1 MKKNNLKELEVKLL
15 DVNLN
20 KIKEKLKSINAKYKC
35 ENMQQLYVYDL
46 PNVNTTYYNIINE
59 INSTDNEEKLKILL
73 KKLKSIIFDIVNLV
87 TDEEL
92 KIIEPLCNQ
101 IDKCIKID
109 AEIKRE
115 LNNEKYIKVI
125 SAYTVNPNKWIRL
138 RKTGEKVELTIKHI
152 LKRKKLG
159 YDIDKINEYEI
170 KVDNLE
176 VANLILEQFSIVP
189 RGYQEKY
196 RISYE
201 YDEMQIE
208 IDKWPKIPA
217 YVEIEGKNVEKIYNL
232 AKLLGYEKENVKIMN
247 TAEVY
252 NLNNLNIYDFPEL
265 KFEKSEIEKY
275 KESNNN
281 I

>member
-247 TAEVY
+247 TAEV
-252 NLNNLNIYDFPEL
+252 
-265 KFEKSEIEKY
+265 
-275 KESNNN
+275 
-281 I
+281 